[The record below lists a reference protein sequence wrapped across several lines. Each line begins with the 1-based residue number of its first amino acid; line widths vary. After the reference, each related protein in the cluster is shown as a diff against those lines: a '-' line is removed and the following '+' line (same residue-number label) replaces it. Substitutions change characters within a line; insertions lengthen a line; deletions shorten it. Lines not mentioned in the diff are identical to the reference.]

1 MALMDI
7 TQYQLITGGTVN
19 ITPIGSVILK
29 VLQTSTGAASAA
41 GGYYDSVLGE
51 TLNVSSSGAAAYGG
65 SSAGLSSDGFSG
77 NWSYYITSD
86 IPFSARG
93 TTSAFGMLVTVME
106 VQN

>member
-1 MALMDI
+1 MSI
-7 TQYQLITGGTVN
+7 SQFQLITGGTVN
-19 ITPIGSVILK
+19 ITPVGDVILK
-29 VLQTSTGAASAA
+29 VIQTSTGGASAA

-51 TLNVSSSGAAAYGG
+51 TLNISDSGAAAWGG
-65 SSAGLSSDGFSG
+65 SSAGLSTNGFSG

-93 TTSAFGMLVTVME
+93 TTSAFGMLVTVIE

>member
-19 ITPIGSVILK
+19 ITPVGDVILK
-29 VLQTSTGAASAA
+29 VIQTSTGGASAA

-51 TLNVSSSGAAAYGG
+51 TLNISDSGAAGYGG
-65 SSAGLSSDGFSG
+65 SSAGLSTNGFSG
-77 NWSYYITSD
+77 NWSYFITSD

>member
-7 TQYQLITGGTVN
+7 TQYQLITGGVVN
-19 ITPIGSVILK
+19 ITPVGVILK
-29 VLQTSTGAASAA
+29 VIQTSCGASNSS

-51 TLNVSSSGAAAYGG
+51 TLNVSDSGSASYGG

-77 NWSYYITSD
+77 NWSYFITPD

>member
-19 ITPIGSVILK
+19 ITPVGDVILK
-29 VLQTSTGAASAA
+29 VIQTSCGSASCA
-41 GGYYDSVLGE
+41 GGYYDSGLGQ
-51 TLNVSSSGAAAYGG
+51 TLEVSSSGASSWGG
-65 SSAGLSSDGFSG
+65 SSAGLASDGFSG

-93 TTSAFGMLVTVME
+93 TTSAFGMLVTVIE